1 MLRKGI
7 LTKYPL
13 ILKGNKEQ
21 EPRILARMNTKVIVR
36 FSSVHLSQ
44 ACIPFGC
51 AFAYEVVYDEKPKPE
66 QPAEQLYPMDAAN
79 LLTPD
84 GDGVNDRWIVQNIKM
99 YPNNEVSIF
108 DKAGRLVYNKKG
120 YNNEWDGMFNGN
132 LLSEGTYYYLLNTGV
147 SEKKIKGFI
156 TIIRNK

>member
-1 MLRKGI
+1 
-7 LTKYPL
+7 
-13 ILKGNKEQ
+13 
-21 EPRILARMNTKVIVR
+21 
-36 FSSVHLSQ
+36 
-44 ACIPFGC
+44 
-51 AFAYEVVYDEKPKPE
+51 
-66 QPAEQLYPMDAAN
+66 MDAAN

-84 GDGVNDRWIVQNIKM
+84 GDGINDRWIIQNIKM

-108 DKAGRLVYNKKG
+108 DKAGRMVYYKKG